1 MELARKDEKTQL
13 TPVEKVLQ
21 NDIVRTLA
29 VKKFDQVA
37 ANLPKRIQGT
47 FNIPKIREMILAS
60 GEKTVQGFIEFE
72 LIKLAERINAS
83 GNLTDSQI
91 EFIAGQIL
99 SMYPNETIADFKLCF
114 EGIALGK
121 YIKQDKLFKLDGTEI
136 GYAIGQYLD
145 EKYQVMEAELAK
157 EKDNPYDYPRQPQVA
172 YKRIDDLP
180 LSFSPVKN
188 KEARKRLWERSFYA
202 MSQMKGRHIP
212 KISSEEILEEG
223 RLKPKYQSHP
233 YTPPGYQAQIDA
245 KVRKGRELYF
255 RENYPGATEEQVNEY
270 LDSFEN

>member
-1 MELARKDEKTQL
+1 
-13 TPVEKVLQ
+13 
-21 NDIVRTLA
+21 
-29 VKKFDQVA
+29 
-37 ANLPKRIQGT
+37 
-47 FNIPKIREMILAS
+47 MILAS

-114 EGIALGK
+114 EGIAMGK

-145 EKYQVMEAELAK
+145 EKYQVMEAELSK
-157 EKDNPYDYPRQPQVA
+157 EKDSMYDYPRVIQTG

-180 LSFSPVKN
+180 LSFSPVIN

-202 MSQMKGRHIP
+202 MSQMKGKYIP
-212 KISSEEILEEG
+212 KISESEIMEEG
-223 RLKPKYQSHP
+223 RQKPK
-233 YTPPGYQAQIDA
+233 
-245 KVRKGRELYF
+245 RELYPKTPVSMIEQ
-255 RENYPGATEEQVNEY
+255 RELHIQWIQENYDPYTGNPLPTWIPETEWLEKQK
-270 LDSFEN
+270 